1 MRIIQTGFY
10 FPGLKC
16 VPRATFF
23 FHILFCLQNV
33 KMLLKRNT
41 RITYIITSVTY
52 NRMSKDLFLNA
63 LCPSVRGDSS
73 ARRIPYLEKQ
83 LVREVLSISV
93 SVLKKKENNMYLRV
107 EDVGTYCARCF
118 LDYSY
123 TGVTCCSVCM
133 HRPLL

>member
-1 MRIIQTGFY
+1 
-10 FPGLKC
+10 
-16 VPRATFF
+16 
-23 FHILFCLQNV
+23 
-33 KMLLKRNT
+33 
-41 RITYIITSVTY
+41 
-52 NRMSKDLFLNA
+52 MSKDLFLNA
-63 LCPSVRGDSS
+63 LCPSVRGDSN

-123 TGVTCCSVCM
+123 TGVTCCSVCNV
-133 HRPLL
+133 HASTIIVNRVLISDDDGYHA

>member
-1 MRIIQTGFY
+1 MRTSCNI
-10 FPGLKC
+10 
-16 VPRATFF
+16 FF
-23 FHILFCLQNV
+23 LYILFCLQNV

-41 RITYIITSVTY
+41 RTIYIITSVTY

-73 ARRIPYLEKQ
+73 ALCIPYLEKR

-107 EDVGTYCARCF
+107 ERYVPPARGAF
-118 LDYSY
+118 SIIHIPGLPAA
-123 TGVTCCSVCM
+123 CM

>member
-23 FHILFCLQNV
+23 FCILFCLQNV

-41 RITYIITSVTY
+41 RILYIITSVTY

-63 LCPSVRGDSS
+63 LCPSVHGDSS

-93 SVLKKKENNMYLRV
+93 SVLKKKENNIMYLRAEV
-107 EDVGTYCARCF
+107 
-118 LDYSY
+118 
-123 TGVTCCSVCM
+123 
-133 HRPLL
+133 